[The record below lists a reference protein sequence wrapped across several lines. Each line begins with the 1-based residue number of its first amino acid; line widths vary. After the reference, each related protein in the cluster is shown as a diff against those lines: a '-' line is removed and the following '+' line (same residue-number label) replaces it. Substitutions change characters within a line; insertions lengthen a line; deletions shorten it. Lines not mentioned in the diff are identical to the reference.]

1 MKKDFVVTRKKSNFA
16 RFNIVVMFS
25 VFQDIVVYEHL
36 QDAFLAC
43 ILSAI
48 TCGIVGS
55 YVVARRMVFLSGGI
69 THASFGGLGMAIYA
83 GLNPLLGALLFASV
97 AAVGVEFA
105 SRRGD
110 IREDSAIGIIW
121 SVGMAIGALF
131 MSLTPGYA
139 VELPSYLFGSISLVD
154 GADIKWLVLL
164 MIVVVLG
171 AVLYGRRIMYIT
183 FDEEY
188 ARSQGLPTA
197 LVAYVMSIVVAVTIV
212 LSIKVMGIVL
222 LMSLVTIPTVVANT
236 LTKDYRLITLFAVII
251 AVLCNTA
258 GFVMSYEV
266 ELPSGGGIPTGSCII
281 FLLSLT
287 LLLVKLVDVIRRWP
301 RRGVSGV

>member
-1 MKKDFVVTRKKSNFA
+1 MY
-16 RFNIVVMFS
+16 S
-25 VFQDIVVYEHL
+25 VFQDIATYEHL
-36 QDAFLAC
+36 SDAFIAC

-69 THASFGGLGMAIYA
+69 THASFGGLGVALYA
-83 GLNPLLGALLFASV
+83 GFNPLLGALLFASV
-97 AAVGVEFA
+97 ASVGVEFA
-105 SRRGD
+105 SRRGN
-110 IREDSAIGIIW
+110 IREDFAIGIIW
-121 SVGMAIGALF
+121 SVGMALGALF

-154 GADIKWLVLL
+154 GADIKWLALL
-164 MIVVVLG
+164 MVMVVVG
-171 AVLYGRRIMYIT
+171 AMLYGRKIMYMT

-188 ARSQGLPTA
+188 ARSQGVPTTV
-197 LVAYVMSIVVAVTIV
+197 VAYAMSVVVAVTIV

-236 LTKDYRLITLFAVII
+236 LSKDFRWITLL
-251 AVLCNTA
+251 AVLTALLCNIA

-266 ELPSGGGIPTGSCII
+266 VLPSGGGIPTGSCII
-281 FLLSLT
+281 FLLFVV
-287 LLLVKLVDVIRRWP
+287 LLLVKLIDAARR
-301 RRGVSGV
+301 RLQHN

>member
-1 MKKDFVVTRKKSNFA
+1 MITIFE
-16 RFNIVVMFS
+16 
-25 VFQDIVVYEHL
+25 DIMTYGHL
-36 QDAFLAC
+36 ADAFVAC

-69 THASFGGLGMAIYA
+69 THASFGGLGVAIYA
-83 GLNPLLGALLFASV
+83 GANPLIGALLFASL
-97 AAVGVEFA
+97 ASVGVEYA
-105 SRRGD
+105 SRNGR

-154 GADIKWLVLL
+154 GADIKWLTLL
-164 MIVVVLG
+164 MIVVILG
-171 AVLYGRRIMYIT
+171 ALLWGRRIMYMT
-183 FDEEY
+183 FDEDY
-188 ARSQGLPTA
+188 ARSQGIPVTA
-197 LVAYVMSIVVAVTIV
+197 MAYLMSIVVAVTIV

-222 LMSLVTIPTVVANT
+222 LMSLMTIPTVVANT
-236 LTKDYRLITLFAVII
+236 LTKDYRLITLLAV
-251 AVLCNTA
+251 ATALVCNIA
-258 GFVMSYEV
+258 GFVMSYEI

-281 FLLSLT
+281 FLLSMA
-287 LLLVKLVDVIRRWP
+287 LLAVKLYDTLRRRAQRCTSRP
-301 RRGVSGV
+301 

>member
-1 MKKDFVVTRKKSNFA
+1 MSLFE
-16 RFNIVVMFS
+16 
-25 VFQDIVVYEHL
+25 DIAVYGHL
-36 QDAFLAC
+36 ADAFVAC
-43 ILSAI
+43 LLSAI

-69 THASFGGLGMAIYA
+69 THASFGGLGLAIYA
-83 GLNPLLGALLFASV
+83 GFNPLVGALLFASV
-97 AAVGVEFA
+97 ASVGVEFA
-105 SRRGD
+105 SRRGR

-154 GADIKWLVLL
+154 SADIKWLAVL
-164 MIVVVLG
+164 MVVVVGG
-171 AVLYGRRIMYIT
+171 AILWGRKIMYIT

-188 ARSQGLPTA
+188 ARSQGLP
-197 LVAYVMSIVVAVTIV
+197 VGHIAYIMSVVVAITIV

-236 LTKDYRLITLFAVII
+236 LTKDYRRITLLAIIVAV
-251 AVLCNTA
+251 VCNVV
-258 GFVMSYEV
+258 GFVMSYEI
-266 ELPSGGGIPTGSCII
+266 ELPNGGGIPTGSCII
-281 FLLSLT
+281 FLLSVA
-287 LLLVKLVDVIRRWP
+287 LLLVKLFDITRR
-301 RRGVSGV
+301 RVRKGVTRA

>member
-1 MKKDFVVTRKKSNFA
+1 M
-16 RFNIVVMFS
+16 MFRI
-25 VFQDIVVYEHL
+25 FEDIMVYEHL
-36 QDAFLAC
+36 ADAFIVCL
-43 ILSAI
+43 LSAI

-69 THASFGGLGMAIYA
+69 THASFGGLGVAIYA
-83 GLNPLLGALLFASV
+83 GINPLLGALLFASL
-97 AAVGVEFA
+97 ASVGVEYA
-105 SRRGD
+105 SRNGR

-154 GADIKWLVLL
+154 SADIKWLMLL
-164 MIVVVLG
+164 MIVVTLG
-171 AVLYGRRIMYIT
+171 AVLWGRRIMYMT

-188 ARSQGLPTA
+188 ARSQGIP
-197 LVAYVMSIVVAVTIV
+197 VAAMAYLMSVVVAITIV

-222 LMSLVTIPTVVANT
+222 LMSLVTIPTVIANT
-236 LTKDYRLITLFAVII
+236 LTKEYRLITLLAVAI
-251 AVLCNTA
+251 AIVCNVA
-258 GFVMSYEV
+258 GFIMSYEI

-281 FLLSLT
+281 FLLSMM
-287 LLLVKLVDVIRRWP
+287 LLGVKLFDACRR
-301 RRGVSGV
+301 RALRKG

>member
-1 MKKDFVVTRKKSNFA
+1 MITIFE
-16 RFNIVVMFS
+16 
-25 VFQDIVVYEHL
+25 DIMTYGHL
-36 QDAFLAC
+36 ADAFVAC

-69 THASFGGLGMAIYA
+69 THASFGGLGVAIYA
-83 GLNPLLGALLFASV
+83 GMNPIVGALLFASV
-97 AAVGVEFA
+97 ASIGVEFA
-105 SRRGD
+105 SRRGG

-154 GADIKWLVLL
+154 SANIKWLAAL
-164 MIVVVLG
+164 MVVVIVG
-171 AVLYGRRIMYIT
+171 AILWGRRVMYMT
-183 FDEEY
+183 FDEDY
-188 ARSQGLPTA
+188 ARSQGIPVTA
-197 LVAYVMSIVVAVTIV
+197 ISYLMSVIVAITIV

-236 LTKDYRLITLFAVII
+236 LTKDYRLITILAVVT
-251 AVLCNTA
+251 ALVCNVA
-258 GFVMSYEV
+258 GFVMSYEI

-281 FLLSLT
+281 FLLSMA
-287 LLLVKLVDVIRRWP
+287 LLCVKLYDTYRRRV
-301 RRGVSGV
+301 RRAVSRT

>member
-1 MKKDFVVTRKKSNFA
+1 MT
-16 RFNIVVMFS
+16 
-25 VFQDIVVYEHL
+25 YGHL
-36 QDAFLAC
+36 ADAFVAC

-69 THASFGGLGMAIYA
+69 THASFGGLGVAIYA
-83 GLNPLLGALLFASV
+83 GINPIVGALLFASV
-97 AAVGVEFA
+97 ASIGVEFA
-105 SRRGD
+105 SRRGG

-154 GADIKWLVLL
+154 SADIKWLAAL
-164 MIVVVLG
+164 MVVVIVG
-171 AVLYGRRIMYIT
+171 AILWGRRVMYMT
-183 FDEEY
+183 FDEDY
-188 ARSQGLPTA
+188 ARSQGIPVTA
-197 LVAYVMSIVVAVTIV
+197 ISYLMSVIVAITIV

-236 LTKDYRLITLFAVII
+236 LTKDYRLITILAVVT
-251 AVLCNTA
+251 ALVCNVA
-258 GFVMSYEV
+258 GFVMSYEI

-281 FLLSLT
+281 FLLSMA
-287 LLLVKLVDVIRRWP
+287 LLCVKLYDTYRRRV
-301 RRGVSGV
+301 RRAVSRT

>member
-1 MKKDFVVTRKKSNFA
+1 MRDLLLTRRMSLFE
-16 RFNIVVMFS
+16 
-25 VFQDIVVYEHL
+25 DIAVYGHL
-36 QDAFLAC
+36 ADAFVAC
-43 ILSAI
+43 LLSAI

-69 THASFGGLGMAIYA
+69 THASFGGLGLAIYA
-83 GLNPLLGALLFASV
+83 GFNPLVGALLFASV
-97 AAVGVEFA
+97 ASVGVEFA
-105 SRRGD
+105 SRRGR

-154 GADIKWLVLL
+154 SADIKWLAVL
-164 MIVVVLG
+164 MVVVVGG
-171 AVLYGRRIMYIT
+171 AILWGRKIMYIT

-188 ARSQGLPTA
+188 ARSQGLPVG
-197 LVAYVMSIVVAVTIV
+197 LIAYIMSVVVAITIV

-236 LTKDYRLITLFAVII
+236 LTKDYRRITLLAIIVAV
-251 AVLCNTA
+251 VCNVV
-258 GFVMSYEV
+258 GFVMSYEI
-266 ELPSGGGIPTGSCII
+266 ELPNGGGIPTGSCII
-281 FLLSLT
+281 FLLSVA
-287 LLLVKLVDVIRRWP
+287 LLLVKLFDITHRRV
-301 RRGVSGV
+301 RKGVTRA

>member
-1 MKKDFVVTRKKSNFA
+1 MITIFE
-16 RFNIVVMFS
+16 
-25 VFQDIVVYEHL
+25 DIMTYGHL
-36 QDAFLAC
+36 ADAFVAC

-69 THASFGGLGMAIYA
+69 THASFGGLGVAIYA
-83 GLNPLLGALLFASV
+83 GINPIVGALLFASV
-97 AAVGVEFA
+97 ASIGVEFA
-105 SRRGD
+105 SRRGG

-154 GADIKWLVLL
+154 SADIKWLAAL
-164 MIVVVLG
+164 MVMVIVG
-171 AVLYGRRIMYIT
+171 AILWGRRVMYMT
-183 FDEEY
+183 FDEDY
-188 ARSQGLPTA
+188 ARSQGIPVTA
-197 LVAYVMSIVVAVTIV
+197 ISYLMSVIVAITIV

-236 LTKDYRLITLFAVII
+236 LTKDYRLITILAVVT
-251 AVLCNTA
+251 ALVCNIA
-258 GFVMSYEV
+258 GFVMSYEI

-281 FLLSLT
+281 FLLSMA
-287 LLLVKLVDVIRRWP
+287 LLCVKLYDTYRRRV
-301 RRGVSGV
+301 RRAVSRT

>member
-1 MKKDFVVTRKKSNFA
+1 MSLFE
-16 RFNIVVMFS
+16 
-25 VFQDIVVYEHL
+25 DIAVYGHL
-36 QDAFLAC
+36 ADAFVAC
-43 ILSAI
+43 LLSAI

-69 THASFGGLGMAIYA
+69 THASFGGLGLAIYA
-83 GLNPLLGALLFASV
+83 GFNPLVGALLFASV
-97 AAVGVEFA
+97 ASVGVEFS
-105 SRRGD
+105 SRRGR

-154 GADIKWLVLL
+154 SADIKWLAVL
-164 MIVVVLG
+164 MVVVVGG
-171 AVLYGRRIMYIT
+171 AILWGRKIMYIT

-188 ARSQGLPTA
+188 ARSQGLPVG
-197 LVAYVMSIVVAVTIV
+197 LIAYIMSVVVAITIV

-236 LTKDYRLITLFAVII
+236 LTKDYRRITLLAIIVAV
-251 AVLCNTA
+251 VCNVV
-258 GFVMSYEV
+258 GFVMSYEI
-266 ELPSGGGIPTGSCII
+266 ELPNGGGIPTGSCII
-281 FLLSLT
+281 FLLSVA
-287 LLLVKLVDVIRRWP
+287 LLLVKLFDFARR
-301 RRGVSGV
+301 RVRKGVTRA

>member
-1 MKKDFVVTRKKSNFA
+1 MCT
-16 RFNIVVMFS
+16 NIVVMFS

-287 LLLVKLVDVIRRWP
+287 LLLVKLVDVLRRWP

>member
-1 MKKDFVVTRKKSNFA
+1 MITIFE
-16 RFNIVVMFS
+16 
-25 VFQDIVVYEHL
+25 DIMTYGHL
-36 QDAFLAC
+36 ADAFVAC

-69 THASFGGLGMAIYA
+69 THASFGGLGVAIYA
-83 GLNPLLGALLFASV
+83 GINPIVGALLFASV
-97 AAVGVEFA
+97 ASIGVEFA
-105 SRRGD
+105 SRRGG

-154 GADIKWLVLL
+154 SADIKWLAAL
-164 MIVVVLG
+164 MVVVIAG
-171 AVLYGRRIMYIT
+171 AILWGRRVMYMT
-183 FDEEY
+183 FDEDY
-188 ARSQGLPTA
+188 ARSQGIPVTA
-197 LVAYVMSIVVAVTIV
+197 ISYLMSVIVAITIV

-236 LTKDYRLITLFAVII
+236 LTKDYRLITILAVVT
-251 AVLCNTA
+251 ALVCNIA
-258 GFVMSYEV
+258 GFVMSYEI

-281 FLLSLT
+281 FLLSMA
-287 LLLVKLVDVIRRWP
+287 LLCVKLYDTYRRRV
-301 RRGVSGV
+301 RRAVSRT

>member
-1 MKKDFVVTRKKSNFA
+1 MIT
-16 RFNIVVMFS
+16 IIE
-25 VFQDIVVYEHL
+25 DIAAYDHL
-36 QDAFLAC
+36 ADAFMAC

-69 THASFGGLGMAIYA
+69 THASFGGLGVAIYA
-83 GLNPLLGALLFASV
+83 GINPLVGALLFASL
-97 AAVGVEFA
+97 ASIGVEYA
-105 SRRGD
+105 SRNGR

-154 GADIKWLVLL
+154 SADIKWLAIL
-164 MIVVVLG
+164 MVMVIFG
-171 AVLYGRRIMYIT
+171 AILWGRRIMYMT
-183 FDEEY
+183 FDEDY
-188 ARSQGLPTA
+188 ARSQGIPVTA
-197 LVAYVMSIVVAVTIV
+197 MAYLMSIVVAVTIV

-236 LTKDYRLITLFAVII
+236 LTKDYRLITLLAVITAI
-251 AVLCNTA
+251 ICNIA
-258 GFVMSYEV
+258 GFVMSYEI

-281 FLLSLT
+281 FLLSMA
-287 LLLVKLVDVIRRWP
+287 LLLVKLYDTLRR
-301 RRGVSGV
+301 RALRHDKRKLYS

>member
-1 MKKDFVVTRKKSNFA
+1 MITIFE
-16 RFNIVVMFS
+16 
-25 VFQDIVVYEHL
+25 DIVAYNHL
-36 QDAFLAC
+36 ADAFIVC

-69 THASFGGLGMAIYA
+69 THASFGGLGVAIFA
-83 GLNPLLGALLFASV
+83 GVNPLLGALVFASL
-97 AAVGVEFA
+97 ASVGVEYA
-105 SRRGD
+105 SRSGR

-154 GADIKWLVLL
+154 GGDIKWLVAL
-164 MIVVVLG
+164 MIVILVG
-171 AVLYGRRIMYIT
+171 AVVWGRRIMYMT
-183 FDEEY
+183 FDEDY
-188 ARSQGLPTA
+188 ARSQGIP
-197 LVAYVMSIVVAVTIV
+197 VAAMAYLMSIVVAVTIV

-236 LTKDYRLITLFAVII
+236 ITKDYRLITLI
-251 AVLCNTA
+251 AVATALICNVA
-258 GFVMSYEV
+258 GFVMSYEI

-281 FLLSLT
+281 FLLSVA
-287 LLLVKLVDVIRRWP
+287 LLGVKLFDACRRRTH
-301 RRGVSGV
+301 RRVSRG

>member
-1 MKKDFVVTRKKSNFA
+1 MY
-16 RFNIVVMFS
+16 S
-25 VFQDIVVYEHL
+25 VFQDIATYEHL
-36 QDAFLAC
+36 SDAFIAC

-69 THASFGGLGMAIYA
+69 THASFGGLGVALYA
-83 GLNPLLGALLFASV
+83 GFNPLLGALLFASV
-97 AAVGVEFA
+97 ASVGVEFA
-105 SRRGD
+105 SRRGN

-121 SVGMAIGALF
+121 SVGMALGALF

-154 GADIKWLVLL
+154 GADIKWLALL
-164 MIVVVLG
+164 MVMVVVG
-171 AVLYGRRIMYIT
+171 AMLYGRKIMYMT

-188 ARSQGLPTA
+188 ARSQGVPTTV
-197 LVAYVMSIVVAVTIV
+197 VAYAMSVVVAVTIV
-212 LSIKVMGIVL
+212 LTIKVMGIVL

-236 LTKDYRLITLFAVII
+236 LSKDFRWITLL
-251 AVLCNTA
+251 AVLTALLCNIA

-266 ELPSGGGIPTGSCII
+266 VLPSGGGIPTGSCII
-281 FLLSLT
+281 FLLFVV
-287 LLLVKLVDVIRRWP
+287 LLLVKLIDAARR
-301 RRGVSGV
+301 RLQHN

>member
-1 MKKDFVVTRKKSNFA
+1 MITIFE
-16 RFNIVVMFS
+16 
-25 VFQDIVVYEHL
+25 DIVAYHHL
-36 QDAFLAC
+36 ADAFMAC

-69 THASFGGLGMAIYA
+69 THASFGGLGVAIYA
-83 GLNPLLGALLFASV
+83 GVNPLMGALLFASL
-97 AAVGVEFA
+97 ASVGVEYA
-105 SRRGD
+105 SHNGR

-154 GADIKWLVLL
+154 SADIKWLAAL
-164 MIVVVLG
+164 MVVVIAG
-171 AVLYGRRIMYIT
+171 AILWGRRIMYMT
-183 FDEEY
+183 FDEDY
-188 ARSQGLPTA
+188 ARSQGVPVTA
-197 LVAYVMSIVVAVTIV
+197 ISYLMSVVVAITIV

-236 LTKDYRLITLFAVII
+236 LTKDYRLITLI
-251 AVLCNTA
+251 AVVTAIVCNVA
-258 GFVMSYEV
+258 GFVMSYEI

-281 FLLSLT
+281 FLLSMA
-287 LLLVKLVDVIRRWP
+287 LLGVKLYDTCRR
-301 RRGVSGV
+301 RVHRGISRT

>member
-1 MKKDFVVTRKKSNFA
+1 MY
-16 RFNIVVMFS
+16 S
-25 VFQDIVVYEHL
+25 VFQDIATYEHL
-36 QDAFLAC
+36 SDAFIAC

-69 THASFGGLGMAIYA
+69 THASFGGLGVALYA
-83 GLNPLLGALLFASV
+83 GFNPLLGALLFASV
-97 AAVGVEFA
+97 ASVGVEFA

-121 SVGMAIGALF
+121 SVGMALGALF

-154 GADIKWLVLL
+154 GADIKWLALL
-164 MIVVVLG
+164 MVMVVVG
-171 AVLYGRRIMYIT
+171 AMLYGRKIMYMT

-188 ARSQGLPTA
+188 ARSQGVPTTV
-197 LVAYVMSIVVAVTIV
+197 VAYVMSVVVAVTIV

-236 LTKDYRLITLFAVII
+236 LSKDFRWITLL
-251 AVLCNTA
+251 AVLTALLCNIA

-266 ELPSGGGIPTGSCII
+266 VLPSGGGIPTGSCII
-281 FLLSLT
+281 FLLFVV
-287 LLLVKLVDVIRRWP
+287 LLLVKLIDAARR
-301 RRGVSGV
+301 RLQHN

>member
-1 MKKDFVVTRKKSNFA
+1 MT
-16 RFNIVVMFS
+16 
-25 VFQDIVVYEHL
+25 YGHL
-36 QDAFLAC
+36 ADAFVAC

-69 THASFGGLGMAIYA
+69 THASFGGLGVAIYA
-83 GLNPLLGALLFASV
+83 GIDPIVGALLFASV
-97 AAVGVEFA
+97 ASIGVEFA
-105 SRRGD
+105 SRRGG

-154 GADIKWLVLL
+154 SADIKWLAAL
-164 MIVVVLG
+164 MVVVIMG
-171 AVLYGRRIMYIT
+171 AILWGRRVMYMT
-183 FDEEY
+183 FDEDY
-188 ARSQGLPTA
+188 ARSQGIPVTA
-197 LVAYVMSIVVAVTIV
+197 ISYLMSVIVAITIV

-236 LTKDYRLITLFAVII
+236 LTKDYRLITILAVVT
-251 AVLCNTA
+251 ALVCNVA
-258 GFVMSYEV
+258 GFVMSYEI

-281 FLLSLT
+281 FLLSMA
-287 LLLVKLVDVIRRWP
+287 LLCVKLYDTYRRRV
-301 RRGVSGV
+301 RRAVSRT